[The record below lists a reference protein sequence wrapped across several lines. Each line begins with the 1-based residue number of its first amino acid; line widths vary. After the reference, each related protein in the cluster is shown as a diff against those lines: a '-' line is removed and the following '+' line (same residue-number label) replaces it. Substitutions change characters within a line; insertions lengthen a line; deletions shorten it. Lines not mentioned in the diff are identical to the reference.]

1 MCAPWS
7 YRPRFANTDSVIS
20 ARTAFGSRNLWADI
34 FWCSNQELTGGEARF
49 QLKLE
54 NGLFG
59 AGGNDHG
66 RASHRTFG
74 LRFPNL
80 PASGAR
86 TPRRAARP
94 RPPHFGAQAQ
104 SPPMLG
110 KGAF

>member
-59 AGGNDHG
+59 AGVMIMAALLTG
-66 RASHRTFG
+66 RSDYDFRTY
-74 LRFPNL
+74 
-80 PASGAR
+80 
-86 TPRRAARP
+86 
-94 RPPHFGAQAQ
+94 RPPAPVPRGERLGLVPLILELKRNPLPCWAREHF
-104 SPPMLG
+104 
-110 KGAF
+110 